1 VQYGD
6 KNRHVGVVFSA
17 EALIKYLFKYKTRRW
32 QKPSKRIIINLV
44 CHHGIAR
51 SDNDNGAETELM
63 SGGFSLQMGD
73 WASRR
78 GVNNV
83 APGRGKNKSPC
94 YPGQGYIN
102 VKPSIKK
109 QAINGKE
116 IL

>member
-63 SGGFSLQMGD
+63 SGGIEPPNGGLGLQK
-73 WASRR
+73 
-78 GVNNV
+78 
-83 APGRGKNKSPC
+83 GREQCGSGSGKK
-94 YPGQGYIN
+94 
-102 VKPSIKK
+102 
-109 QAINGKE
+109 
-116 IL
+116 